1 MGSLGSAEILVI
13 AVAALIVFGPKRLP
27 EIARKASEILLKT
40 REATKSVTSA
50 LDTEFEGVAAP
61 LQSLKA
67 EYDATVR
74 DIKGAATSVGDVAM
88 GTGDTSTSKKKKKT
102 DNAEPEQD
110 MAVTIPLDDD
120 LPGEDA
126 TTASR
131 ESAGRDMAVTI
142 PLDDDLPGQ
151 TDPTQDRP
159 EGSDTEE
166 RPSTIDDAPHDEGAT
181 S

>member
-1 MGSLGSAEILVI
+1 MGSLGPAEILVI

-27 EIARKASEILLKT
+27 EIARKASEILVKT

-50 LDTEFEGVAAP
+50 LDSEFEGVTAP

-67 EYDATVR
+67 EYNATMKE
-74 DIKGAATSVGDVAM
+74 IKSAATSVSDVAM
-88 GTGDTSTSKKKKKT
+88 GAGDTPTSKKKT
-102 DNAEPEQD
+102 DDAEPEQD

-131 ESAGRDMAVTI
+131 ESVGRDMAVTI

-159 EGSDTEE
+159 EGSDSEE
-166 RPSTIDDAPHDEGAT
+166 PPSTVDEARHDEGAT